1 MTTLTI
7 PSLLEILREYSLE
20 ECLAD
25 RLDLTC
31 PERQWLRLEATDD
44 FELWLISWP
53 AGAGTGWHDHG
64 AASGAFTTLRGSLTE
79 YTWDGV
85 LHARTLNAGAGR
97 AFGSSH
103 VHDVSNESDWASAL
117 SLHAYTPRLTA
128 MTRYELVRGH
138 LEVTGVE
145 RAGGTW

>member
-7 PSLLEILREYSLE
+7 PSLLEILREYSLDDG
-20 ECLAD
+20 LAG
-25 RLDLTC
+25 RLDPSL
-31 PERQWLRLEATDD
+31 PDRQWLRLEATDD

-64 AASGAFTTLRGSLTE
+64 AASGAFTTLRGTLTE

-85 LHARTLNAGAGR
+85 MHARTVRQGAGR

-103 VHDVSNESDWASAL
+103 IHDVTNASDAPTL
-117 SLHAYTPRLTA
+117 SLHAYTPRLVT
-128 MTRYELVRGH
+128 MTKYELVRGH
-138 LEVTGVE
+138 LKVTGVE
-145 RAGGTW
+145 KSGGQW